1 MGFDNISLA
10 INGQQNNVNRDLEDY
25 NLFDRLRKEGR
36 SLQDIVRQAEEAE
49 ALRKQMDEMGRTK
62 PRMDAAVFSL
72 MEEYVRDDPEVAVA
86 RNRLLDMRNAIISE
100 LCMKDNRY
108 RGEFESYRNTVQERY
123 VKAREGIAQTGSL
136 EAPDT
141 SEQDE

>member
-36 SLQDIVRQAEEAE
+36 SLQDIVKQAEEAE

-72 MEEYVRDDPEVAVA
+72 MEEYVRDDPEVAAA
-86 RNRLLDMRNAIISE
+86 RNRLLDMRNTIISE
-100 LCMKDNRY
+100 FCMKDNRY

-123 VKAREGIAQTGSL
+123 VRAREGIAQTGSP

-141 SEQDE
+141 SEQYE